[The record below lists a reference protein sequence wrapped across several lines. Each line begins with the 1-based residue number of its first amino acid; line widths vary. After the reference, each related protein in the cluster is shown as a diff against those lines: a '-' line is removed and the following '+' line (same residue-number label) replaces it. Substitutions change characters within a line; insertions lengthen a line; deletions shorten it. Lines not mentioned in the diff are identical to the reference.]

1 MMKFIL
7 FSILTVGLIGLIIPS
22 AFADVYVHES
32 EYPFSIQHPPGWIV
46 YPEDEWGGVNIDA
59 DETGL
64 NGFYVNLWCSES
76 RGDDCGIAGA
86 DYQEMKNLKDDE
98 RWICNELSMEV
109 DHMTCENLRIID
121 EKIHQID
128 GYRAFTI
135 TVGASLTS
143 DGNDPYY
150 PQIEAGTYKSV
161 GTTTYVLVENDI
173 WLVASSTS
181 PPQNFDAELD
191 QKILSTFKINN
202 IYAQEDMFA
211 PPPPTSWI
219 DELIRAIMS
228 IFGGSNNE
236 PPMSNSVIRE
246 PMEEYIPEQEYQWDN
261 PIIIDDLEF

>member
-1 MMKFIL
+1 MKFIL
-7 FSILTVGLIGLIIPS
+7 FSILTVGLVGFIIPS

-32 EYPFSIQHPPGWIV
+32 KYPFSIQHPPGWIV

-76 RGDDCGIAGA
+76 RGDDCGVAGA

-98 RWICNELSMEV
+98 QWVCNDLSMEI
-109 DHMTCENLRIID
+109 DHMTCKNLRIID

-135 TVGASLTS
+135 TVSVSLTS

-150 PQIEAGTYKSV
+150 PQIEAGTYKTV

-173 WLVASSTS
+173 WVIASGTS

-202 IYAQEDMFA
+202 IYAQEDVFS
-211 PPPPTSWI
+211 PISSTSWI
-219 DELIRAIMS
+219 TELINSIMS
-228 IFGGSNNE
+228 IFDWGYDE
-236 PPMSNSVIRE
+236 PLIQNSVIRE
-246 PMEEYIPEQEYQWDN
+246 PEHTEYVPEQEYQWDN
-261 PIIIDDLEF
+261 PIIMDLEF

>member
-1 MMKFIL
+1 MKFIL
-7 FSILTVGLIGLIIPS
+7 FSILTVGLVGFIIPS

-76 RGDDCGIAGA
+76 RGDDCGVAGA

-98 RWICNELSMEV
+98 QWVCNDLSMEI
-109 DHMTCENLRIID
+109 DHMTCKNLRIID

-135 TVGASLTS
+135 TVSVSLTS

-150 PQIEAGTYKSV
+150 PQIEAGTYRTV
-161 GTTTYVLVENDI
+161 GTTTYVLIDNDI
-173 WLVASSTS
+173 WVLYSSYS
-181 PPQNFDAELD
+181 PPQNFDAALD
-191 QKILSTFKINN
+191 QKIISSFKIKN

-261 PIIIDDLEF
+261 PIIIDDLEY